1 MESSLLKRVQQ
12 SAEQSAKKKAESAW
26 AKRIDSKLKQN
37 RGVSGLSKKLK
48 EERNPFTL
56 SARGYF
62 ASPLLLEISTLVA
75 ILMGLQLEFADGLSI
90 HIDGFFVKVAKILTP
105 VAGVTLLKIFTGM
118 HLKTNAIEV
127 AALQRNA

>member
-1 MESSLLKRVQQ
+1 
-12 SAEQSAKKKAESAW
+12 
-26 AKRIDSKLKQN
+26 
-37 RGVSGLSKKLK
+37 
-48 EERNPFTL
+48 
-56 SARGYF
+56 
-62 ASPLLLEISTLVA
+62 
-75 ILMGLQLEFADGLSI
+75 MGLQLEFADGLSI